1 MIGTIL
7 SNLLRFVLLVLLQ
20 ALLLDHLDLA
30 NGWVVP
36 YLYVLFLL
44 MLPLELPDWATL
56 LVGAICGMV
65 MDLFTST
72 PGMHAS
78 ACVLMAY
85 VRIWMLRLLRPRDGY
100 EFGRRATIGDMG
112 IAWWITYAGVLVL
125 VHHLWL
131 FFVEVYRFT
140 DIGSTLLRALASTV
154 FTLALCLLSQ
164 ALFTRATRTR

>member
-7 SNLLRFVLLVLLQ
+7 SNLLRFALLVLLQ
-20 ALLLDHLDLA
+20 ALVLDHLDLA
-30 NGWVVP
+30 HGWVVP

-56 LVGAICGMV
+56 LVGAITGLV

-72 PGMHAS
+72 PGMHTS
-78 ACVLMAY
+78 ACVVMAY

-112 IAWWITYAGVLVL
+112 IAWWLTFAGVLIL

-131 FFVEVYRFT
+131 FFVEVYRFSDLGRT
-140 DIGSTLLRALASTV
+140 FLRALISAL
-154 FTLALCLLSQ
+154 FTLALCLLAQ
-164 ALFTRATRTR
+164 ALLSRAARTR

>member
-7 SNLLRFVLLVLLQ
+7 SNLLRFALLVLLQ
-20 ALLLDHLDLA
+20 ALVLDHLDLA
-30 NGWVVP
+30 HGWVVP

-56 LVGAICGMV
+56 LVGAITGLV

-72 PGMHAS
+72 PGMHTS
-78 ACVLMAY
+78 ACVVMAY
-85 VRIWMLRLLRPRDGY
+85 VRTWMLRLLRPRDGY

-112 IAWWITYAGVLVL
+112 IAWWLTFAGVLIL
-125 VHHLWL
+125 AHHLWL
-131 FFVEVYRFT
+131 FFVEVYRFS
-140 DIGSTLLRALASTV
+140 DLGSTLLRSLLSAV

-164 ALFTRATRTR
+164 ALFSRAARNR